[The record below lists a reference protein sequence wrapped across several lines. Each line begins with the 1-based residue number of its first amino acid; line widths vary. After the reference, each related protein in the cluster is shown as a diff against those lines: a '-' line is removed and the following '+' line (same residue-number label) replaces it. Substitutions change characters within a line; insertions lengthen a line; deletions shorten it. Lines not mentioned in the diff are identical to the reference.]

1 MGTSWKDVG
10 SDRCDILDVLEES
23 VTTGRTVAVE
33 LTGGKQFVDLVRD
46 VVTSGGEDFAE
57 FKDHGRMAVND
68 IRSATRA
75 AVG

>member
-1 MGTSWKDVG
+1 MAHDSETE
-10 SDRCDILDVLEES
+10 RCDILDVLEES

-33 LTGGKQFVDLVRD
+33 LSGGKQFVDLVRE
-46 VVTSGGEDFAE
+46 VITTGGEDFAE
-57 FKDHGRMAVND
+57 FKDHGRLSVNE